1 MSRGAEWNDRIDHW
15 ILALEKDLY
24 TEIDEIAFEGFTTYE
39 HIAPEIAKKQKFKP
53 YPAGTTW
60 GEEWQYLWIKG
71 TIRLPKT
78 AEGKMI
84 VLNLNPGGEAAIFV
98 NGEAF
103 GTYRN
108 SWEVKPHQLYQ
119 DNILTE
125 SGKPG
130 ETFDILCEVFA
141 GHFFAQSDRGGVATG
156 PVIPGD
162 YNDPLEGKTRTKLGR
177 CTYGV
182 WNEDAYTLWM
192 DVRTLREIKECLS
205 DGSLR
210 AAKIEK
216 ALRQFTLSVD
226 FEQPPE
232 ARIAEYKATRKALR
246 EVLDAVNGSTSPT
259 FYAVGNAH
267 LDVVWLWPYSETIRK
282 TARTFAAQLRLLEK
296 YHDYKFI
303 QSQPQTYVMCKEH
316 YPKLYEKVKA
326 AIKKGNWIIEGGM
339 WVEPDTNMSSGE
351 SLIRQLIYGKRFIKE
366 EFDIDSE
373 ILWLPDTF
381 GYSAALP
388 QILNGC
394 GINYLVTQKIF
405 WSYNKGEQFPYHYFN
420 WQGSD
425 GSKIKSFLPT
435 NYTYDTNPKTFIE
448 LWENRVQKDDMDKF
462 LFPFG
467 YGDGG
472 GGPCRDHIEFA
483 MRQKNL
489 EGSPKVEMAHPLKL
503 FRDLDA
509 DGGPEHTYV
518 GELYFNAHRG
528 VYTTQAAIKKGNRK
542 SEIAL
547 REAEMWSVFATR
559 SGFEYPVE
567 ELEAVWKKTLVNQF
581 HDILPGS
588 SIKRASIEAV
598 QVYDEILESADK
610 IIQDATAYLVGDIK
624 AGNADTSN
632 AETLIFNSLSWE
644 RTAVITPPE
653 RNVPTLVKL
662 PPCGYTSISSA
673 QVEIK
678 DDDAI
683 RVTITGETAV
693 LENGIIRAELNRNGE
708 VISFKLKETDRE
720 YASGVMNRFALFKDV
735 PRLFDAWDIDS
746 MYELEPVKLD
756 PTAEIELIYSTDIKA
771 AVSIKKKIGNSTIC
785 QKVSLEADSRRLEF
799 DTTVEWNELHRLL
812 KVKFPMNIK
821 ANEAINEIQYGY
833 IKRPTHRS
841 RAYDK
846 DRFEVCNHR
855 YTALCDENN
864 GVAVLNDCKYG
875 VSTLGNEIS
884 LTLLRAAASPE
895 MRTDN
900 GTQRF
905 TYAITAWEGCFYTS
919 PVVREG
925 YELNTPPLVIS
936 GASDTTAKNNTL
948 PENQSYFR
956 LEDDGNII
964 LDTVKSA
971 EDGSGDIII
980 RLYESKHATCK
991 STLHSSLEIKNAM
1004 LTDMLENDIK
1014 PLEVSK
1020 STSKQKS
1027 IKLHFNPFEVKTIR
1041 LTCGD

>member
-15 ILALEKDLY
+15 MLALEKDLY
-24 TEIDEIAFEGFTTYE
+24 TELGEIAFDGFTTYE
-39 HIAPEIAKKQKFKP
+39 HLTPENALKQGFIP
-53 YPAGTTW
+53 FPAETAW

-71 TIRLPKT
+71 DIILPKA

-84 VLNLNPGGEAAIFV
+84 VLNLDPGGETTIFI

-108 SWEVKPHQLYQ
+108 PWEIKPHQFYQ
-119 DNILTE
+119 DNILSE
-125 SGKPG
+125 SAKAG
-130 ETFDILCEVFA
+130 ETFNVLCEVFA
-141 GHFFAQSDRGGVATG
+141 GHFYAESDRGGVATG

-162 YNDPLEGKTRTKLGR
+162 YKDPLDGKPRTKLGR

-182 WNEDAYTLWM
+182 WNEDAYSLWM

-216 ALRQFTLSVD
+216 ALRQFTLDVD
-226 FEQPPE
+226 FEQPHE
-232 ARIAEYKATRKALR
+232 ARILGYKKAHESLR
-246 EVLDAVNGSTSPT
+246 DVLDATNGSTSPT

-267 LDVVWLWPYSETIRK
+267 LDVVWLWPYGETVRK
-282 TARTFAAQLRLLEK
+282 TARTFASQLRLLEK
-296 YHDYKFI
+296 YPDYKFI
-303 QSQPQTYVMCKEH
+303 QSQPQTYVMCKEN
-316 YPKLYEKVKA
+316 YPELYEKVKA
-326 AIKKGNWIIEGGM
+326 AVKKGNWIIEGGM

-351 SLIRQLIYGKRFIKE
+351 SLIRQLIYGKRFMKE

-394 GINYLVTQKIF
+394 GMKYLVTQKIF
-405 WSYNKGEQFPYHYFN
+405 WSYNQGEQFPYHYFT

-448 LWENRVQKDDMDKF
+448 LWETRVQKDDMDKF

-489 EGSPKVEMAHPLKL
+489 EGSPKVEMTHPLKL

-528 VYTTQAAIKKGNRK
+528 VYTTQAAIKNGNRR

-547 REAEMWSVFATR
+547 REAEMWSVLAAE
-559 SGFEYPVE
+559 SGFIYPAVE
-567 ELEAVWKKTLVNQF
+567 MEKVWKKTLVNQF

-588 SIKRASIEAV
+588 SIKRANEEAV
-598 QVYDEILESADK
+598 QIYDEILASADVM
-610 IIQDATAYLVGDIK
+610 IQEAATYLVGDRA

-632 AETLIFNSLSWE
+632 ADTIIFNSLSWE
-644 RTAVITPPE
+644 RTAVVTPPDSD
-653 RNVPTLVKL
+653 VPILVKL
-662 PPCGYTSISSA
+662 PSCGYMDASTA
-673 QVEIK
+673 QVSMNADEV
-678 DDDAI
+678 AHA
-683 RVTITGETAV
+683 TISGDRTI
-693 LENGIIRAELNRNGE
+693 LENGILRAELNSNGE
-708 VISFKLKETDRE
+708 VVSFKLKESNRE
-720 YASGVMNRFALFKDV
+720 YASESMNRFALFKDV

-746 MYELEPVKLD
+746 MYELEPVELD
-756 PTAEIELIYSTDIKA
+756 PTAELTLLYSTDAKA
-771 AVSIKKKIGNSTIC
+771 AVLIKKKIGNST
-785 QKVSLEADSRRLEF
+785 VSQTVSIEAHSRRLEF
-799 DTTVEWNELHRLL
+799 DTTIEWNELHRLL
-812 KVKFPMNIK
+812 KVCFPVTIK
-821 ANEAINEIQYGY
+821 ADEVINEIQYGY

-841 RAYDK
+841 RSYDK

-855 YTALCDENN
+855 YTALCDENH
-864 GVAVLNDCKYG
+864 GAAVLNDCKYG

-905 TYAITAWEGCFYTS
+905 TYAFTAWEGSFYAS

-925 YELNTPPLVIS
+925 YELNTPPLVVS
-936 GASDTTAKNNTL
+936 GASPMQNK
-948 PENQSYFR
+948 SYFR
-956 LEDDGNII
+956 LEGDGNII
-964 LDTVKSA
+964 IDTVKPA
-971 EDGSGDIII
+971 EDGSSDIIV
-980 RLYESKHATCK
+980 RLYESKRAACS
-991 STLHSSLEIKNAM
+991 STLHTELQIKKAT
-1004 LTDMLENDIK
+1004 LTDMLENNTDQ
-1014 PLEVSK
+1014 LGVERGVAG
-1020 STSKQKS
+1020 QNS

-1041 LTCGD
+1041 LEITG